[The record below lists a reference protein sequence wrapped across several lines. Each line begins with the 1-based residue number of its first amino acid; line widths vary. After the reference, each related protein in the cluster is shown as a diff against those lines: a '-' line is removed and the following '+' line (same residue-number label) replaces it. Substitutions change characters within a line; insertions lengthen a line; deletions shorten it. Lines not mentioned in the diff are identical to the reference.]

1 MGNLTTIEKQY
12 PGARMSSLNK
22 TMGANAGNHNLFL
35 KNIFTEQH
43 STPQKMVNMQEL
55 EQLKQANQQLRER
68 IGMKQSGHHKPLV
81 AV

>member
-1 MGNLTTIEKQY
+1 MGNLTTLEKQY

-22 TMGANAGNHNLFL
+22 TLGASAGANNQNLFL

-68 IGMKQSGHHKPLV
+68 IGMK
-81 AV
+81 